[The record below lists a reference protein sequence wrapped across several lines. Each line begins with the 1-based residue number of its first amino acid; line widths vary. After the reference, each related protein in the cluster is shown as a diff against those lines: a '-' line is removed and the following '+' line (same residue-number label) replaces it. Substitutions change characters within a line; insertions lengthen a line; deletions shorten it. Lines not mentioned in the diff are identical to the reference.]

1 MIPGVPGRIRP
12 IAICIVR
19 RDGDLFVFEGQD
31 SIKKEIF
38 YRPLGGGI
46 EFGERSE
53 QAVRRE
59 LHEELSAEITGLR
72 QIGVL
77 ENIFTHEGTSWH
89 EIVFVF
95 EGDFAN
101 PELYRK
107 DFSTTILDNDHR
119 LPALWKPLSEFDD
132 RKAILYPDGLLE
144 LIRRNG

>member
-1 MIPGVPGRIRP
+1 MIPGIPGRIRP

-19 RDGDLFVFEGQD
+19 RAGDLFVFEGHD
-31 SIKKEIF
+31 SIKGETF

-59 LHEELSAEITGLR
+59 LREELSAEIVRLR

-101 PELYRK
+101 PELSRTDY
-107 DFSTTILDNDHR
+107 STTILDNDQR

-144 LIRRNG
+144 LIRRIG